1 MEKALQVDIVT
12 PQGSVYSG
20 VVAAVTVPGTVA
32 PFQVLYNHAPIISS
46 LEPGIVKLL
55 LADLS
60 PRYYVVGGGFVEVLH
75 NHVIGVGR
83 SGRACRANRSAG
95 GAAAGSPGT
104 AAVGFCAN
112 AGGSPAGAP
121 GAASSGAAVAGSPPG
136 TGAAGKA
143 VPEIELVF
151 RLSVVSFAAGC

>member
-1 MEKALQVDIVT
+1 MEKALQMDIVT

-75 NHVIGVGR
+75 NHVTVLVDQVEPAERIDLQEAQQQVR
-83 SGRACRANRSAG
+83 QAQQRLASAQTLEEARQARQELHRAELRLRAARLAQGQRES
-95 GAAAGSPGT
+95 
-104 AAVGFCAN
+104 
-112 AGGSPAGAP
+112 
-121 GAASSGAAVAGSPPG
+121 VAGD
-136 TGAAGKA
+136 
-143 VPEIELVF
+143 
-151 RLSVVSFAAGC
+151 

>member
-20 VVAAVTVPGTVA
+20 AVAAVTVPGTVS

-75 NHVIGVGR
+75 NHVTVLVDQVEPAEQIDLQEAQQQVR
-83 SGRACRANRSAG
+83 QAQQRLASAQTLEEARQARQELHRAELRLRAARLAQG
-95 GAAAGSPGT
+95 Q
-104 AAVGFCAN
+104 
-112 AGGSPAGAP
+112 
-121 GAASSGAAVAGSPPG
+121 
-136 TGAAGKA
+136 
-143 VPEIELVF
+143 PEE
-151 RLSVVSFAAGC
+151 

>member
-75 NHVIGVGR
+75 NHVTVLVDQVEPAERIDLQEAQQQVR
-83 SGRACRANRSAG
+83 QAQQRLASAQTLEEARQARQELHRAELRLRAARLAQG
-95 GAAAGSPGT
+95 QRE
-104 AAVGFCAN
+104 
-112 AGGSPAGAP
+112 
-121 GAASSGAAVAGSPPG
+121 SGAAD
-136 TGAAGKA
+136 
-143 VPEIELVF
+143 
-151 RLSVVSFAAGC
+151 

>member
-75 NHVIGVGR
+75 NHVTVLVDQVEPAERIDLQEAQQQVR
-83 SGRACRANRSAG
+83 QAQQRLASAQTLEEARQARQELHRAELRLRAARLAQG
-95 GAAAGSPGT
+95 QRE
-104 AAVGFCAN
+104 
-112 AGGSPAGAP
+112 
-121 GAASSGAAVAGSPPG
+121 SGAGD
-136 TGAAGKA
+136 
-143 VPEIELVF
+143 
-151 RLSVVSFAAGC
+151 

>member
-55 LADLS
+55 LADLT

-75 NHVIGVGR
+75 NHVTVLVDQVEPAERIDLQEAQQQVR
-83 SGRACRANRSAG
+83 QAQQRLASAQTLEEARQARQELHRAELRLRAARLAQG
-95 GAAAGSPGT
+95 QRE
-104 AAVGFCAN
+104 
-112 AGGSPAGAP
+112 
-121 GAASSGAAVAGSPPG
+121 SGAGD
-136 TGAAGKA
+136 
-143 VPEIELVF
+143 
-151 RLSVVSFAAGC
+151 

>member
-20 VVAAVTVPGTVA
+20 VVAAVMVPGTVA

-55 LADLS
+55 LADLT

-75 NHVIGVGR
+75 NHVTVLVDQVEPAERIDLQEAQQQVR
-83 SGRACRANRSAG
+83 QAQQRLASAQTLEEARQARQELHRAELRLRAARLAQG
-95 GAAAGSPGT
+95 QRE
-104 AAVGFCAN
+104 
-112 AGGSPAGAP
+112 
-121 GAASSGAAVAGSPPG
+121 SGAGD
-136 TGAAGKA
+136 
-143 VPEIELVF
+143 
-151 RLSVVSFAAGC
+151 

>member
-75 NHVIGVGR
+75 NHVTVLVDQVEPAERIDLQEAQQQVR
-83 SGRACRANRSAG
+83 QAQQQLASAQTLEEARQARQELHRAELRLRAARLAQGQRES
-95 GAAAGSPGT
+95 
-104 AAVGFCAN
+104 
-112 AGGSPAGAP
+112 
-121 GAASSGAAVAGSPPG
+121 VAGD
-136 TGAAGKA
+136 
-143 VPEIELVF
+143 
-151 RLSVVSFAAGC
+151 

>member
-55 LADLS
+55 LADLK

-75 NHVIGVGR
+75 NHVTVLVDQVEPAERIDLQEAQQQVR
-83 SGRACRANRSAG
+83 QAQQRLASAQTLEEARQARQELHRAELRLRAARLAQG
-95 GAAAGSPGT
+95 QRE
-104 AAVGFCAN
+104 
-112 AGGSPAGAP
+112 
-121 GAASSGAAVAGSPPG
+121 SGAGD
-136 TGAAGKA
+136 
-143 VPEIELVF
+143 
-151 RLSVVSFAAGC
+151 

>member
-75 NHVIGVGR
+75 NHVTVLVDQVEPAERIDLQEAQQQVR
-83 SGRACRANRSAG
+83 QAQQRLASAQTLEEARQARQELHRAELRLRAARLAQGQRESSAG
-95 GAAAGSPGT
+95 D
-104 AAVGFCAN
+104 
-112 AGGSPAGAP
+112 
-121 GAASSGAAVAGSPPG
+121 
-136 TGAAGKA
+136 
-143 VPEIELVF
+143 
-151 RLSVVSFAAGC
+151 

>member
-12 PQGSVYSG
+12 PQGSVYGG

-75 NHVIGVGR
+75 NHVTVLVDQVEPAERIDLQEAQQQVR
-83 SGRACRANRSAG
+83 QAQQRLASAQTLEEARQARQELHRAELRLRAARLAQG
-95 GAAAGSPGT
+95 QRE
-104 AAVGFCAN
+104 
-112 AGGSPAGAP
+112 
-121 GAASSGAAVAGSPPG
+121 SGAGD
-136 TGAAGKA
+136 
-143 VPEIELVF
+143 
-151 RLSVVSFAAGC
+151 

>member
-55 LADLS
+55 LADLT

-75 NHVIGVGR
+75 NHVTVLVDQVEPAERIDLQEAQQQVR
-83 SGRACRANRSAG
+83 QAQQRLASAQTLEEARQARQELHRAELRLRAARLAQGQRES
-95 GAAAGSPGT
+95 
-104 AAVGFCAN
+104 
-112 AGGSPAGAP
+112 
-121 GAASSGAAVAGSPPG
+121 VAGD
-136 TGAAGKA
+136 
-143 VPEIELVF
+143 
-151 RLSVVSFAAGC
+151 

>member
-20 VVAAVTVPGTVA
+20 VVAAVTVPGMVA

-75 NHVIGVGR
+75 NHVTVLVDQVEPAERIDLQEAQQQVR
-83 SGRACRANRSAG
+83 QAQQRLASAQTLEEARQARQELHRAELRLRAARLAQG
-95 GAAAGSPGT
+95 QRE
-104 AAVGFCAN
+104 
-112 AGGSPAGAP
+112 
-121 GAASSGAAVAGSPPG
+121 SGAGD
-136 TGAAGKA
+136 
-143 VPEIELVF
+143 
-151 RLSVVSFAAGC
+151 

>member
-75 NHVIGVGR
+75 NHVTVLVDQVEPAERIDLQEAQQQVR
-83 SGRACRANRSAG
+83 QAQQRLASAQTLEEARQARQELHRAGLRAARLAQG
-95 GAAAGSPGT
+95 QRE
-104 AAVGFCAN
+104 
-112 AGGSPAGAP
+112 
-121 GAASSGAAVAGSPPG
+121 SGAGD
-136 TGAAGKA
+136 
-143 VPEIELVF
+143 
-151 RLSVVSFAAGC
+151 

>member
-20 VVAAVTVPGTVA
+20 AVAAVTVPGTVS

-75 NHVIGVGR
+75 NHVTVLVDQVEPAERIDLQEAQQQVR
-83 SGRACRANRSAG
+83 QAQQRLASAQTLEEARQARQELHRAELRLRAARLAQG
-95 GAAAGSPGT
+95 Q
-104 AAVGFCAN
+104 
-112 AGGSPAGAP
+112 
-121 GAASSGAAVAGSPPG
+121 
-136 TGAAGKA
+136 
-143 VPEIELVF
+143 PEE
-151 RLSVVSFAAGC
+151 

>member
-55 LADLS
+55 LADLT

-75 NHVIGVGR
+75 NHVTVLVDQVEPAERIDLQEAQQQVR
-83 SGRACRANRSAG
+83 QAQQRLASAQTLEEARQARQELHRAELRLRAARLAQGQRES
-95 GAAAGSPGT
+95 
-104 AAVGFCAN
+104 
-112 AGGSPAGAP
+112 
-121 GAASSGAAVAGSPPG
+121 G
-136 TGAAGKA
+136 TGD
-143 VPEIELVF
+143 
-151 RLSVVSFAAGC
+151 

>member
-75 NHVIGVGR
+75 NHVTVLVDQVEPAERIDLQEAQQQVR
-83 SGRACRANRSAG
+83 QAQQRLASAQTLEEARQARQELHRAELRLRAARLAQGQRES
-95 GAAAGSPGT
+95 
-104 AAVGFCAN
+104 
-112 AGGSPAGAP
+112 
-121 GAASSGAAVAGSPPG
+121 VAGD
-136 TGAAGKA
+136 
-143 VPEIELVF
+143 
-151 RLSVVSFAAGC
+151 

>member
-75 NHVIGVGR
+75 NHVTVLVDQVEPAERIDLQEAQQQVR
-83 SGRACRANRSAG
+83 QAQQRLASAQTLEEARQARQELHRAELRLRAARLAQGQRES
-95 GAAAGSPGT
+95 
-104 AAVGFCAN
+104 
-112 AGGSPAGAP
+112 
-121 GAASSGAAVAGSPPG
+121 G
-136 TGAAGKA
+136 TGD
-143 VPEIELVF
+143 
-151 RLSVVSFAAGC
+151 

>member
-75 NHVIGVGR
+75 NYVTVLVDQVEPAERIDLQEAQQQVRQAQQRLASAQTLEEARQVRQELH
-83 SGRACRANRSAG
+83 RAELRLRAARLAQGQRES
-95 GAAAGSPGT
+95 
-104 AAVGFCAN
+104 
-112 AGGSPAGAP
+112 
-121 GAASSGAAVAGSPPG
+121 VAGD
-136 TGAAGKA
+136 
-143 VPEIELVF
+143 
-151 RLSVVSFAAGC
+151 

>member
-75 NHVIGVGR
+75 NHVTVLVDQVEPAERIDLQEAQQQVR
-83 SGRACRANRSAG
+83 QAQQRLASAQTLEEARQARRELHRAELRLRAARLAQG
-95 GAAAGSPGT
+95 QRE
-104 AAVGFCAN
+104 
-112 AGGSPAGAP
+112 
-121 GAASSGAAVAGSPPG
+121 SGAGD
-136 TGAAGKA
+136 
-143 VPEIELVF
+143 
-151 RLSVVSFAAGC
+151 

>member
-75 NHVIGVGR
+75 NHVTVLVDQVEPAERIDLQEAQQQVR
-83 SGRACRANRSAG
+83 QAQQRLASAQTLEEVRQARQELHRAELRLRAARLAQGQRES
-95 GAAAGSPGT
+95 
-104 AAVGFCAN
+104 
-112 AGGSPAGAP
+112 
-121 GAASSGAAVAGSPPG
+121 VAGD
-136 TGAAGKA
+136 
-143 VPEIELVF
+143 
-151 RLSVVSFAAGC
+151 

>member
-12 PQGSVYSG
+12 PQGSIYSG

-75 NHVIGVGR
+75 NHVTVLVDQVEPAERIDLQEAQQQVR
-83 SGRACRANRSAG
+83 QAQQRLASAQTLEEARQARQELHRAELRLRAARLAQGQRES
-95 GAAAGSPGT
+95 
-104 AAVGFCAN
+104 
-112 AGGSPAGAP
+112 
-121 GAASSGAAVAGSPPG
+121 VAGD
-136 TGAAGKA
+136 
-143 VPEIELVF
+143 
-151 RLSVVSFAAGC
+151 

>member
-60 PRYYVVGGGFVEVLH
+60 PRYYVVGGGFIEVLH
-75 NHVIGVGR
+75 NHVTVLVDQVEPAERIDLQEAQQQVR
-83 SGRACRANRSAG
+83 QAQQRLASAQTLEEARQARQELHRAELRLRAARLAQGQRES
-95 GAAAGSPGT
+95 
-104 AAVGFCAN
+104 
-112 AGGSPAGAP
+112 
-121 GAASSGAAVAGSPPG
+121 VAGD
-136 TGAAGKA
+136 
-143 VPEIELVF
+143 
-151 RLSVVSFAAGC
+151 

>member
-55 LADLS
+55 LADL
-60 PRYYVVGGGFVEVLH
+60 
-75 NHVIGVGR
+75 
-83 SGRACRANRSAG
+83 
-95 GAAAGSPGT
+95 
-104 AAVGFCAN
+104 
-112 AGGSPAGAP
+112 
-121 GAASSGAAVAGSPPG
+121 
-136 TGAAGKA
+136 
-143 VPEIELVF
+143 
-151 RLSVVSFAAGC
+151 

>member
-60 PRYYVVGGGFVEVLH
+60 SRYYVVGGGFVEVLH
-75 NHVIGVGR
+75 NHVTVLVDQVEPAERIDLQEAQQQVR
-83 SGRACRANRSAG
+83 QAQQRLASAQTLEEARQARQELHRAELRLRAARLAQGQRES
-95 GAAAGSPGT
+95 
-104 AAVGFCAN
+104 
-112 AGGSPAGAP
+112 
-121 GAASSGAAVAGSPPG
+121 VAGD
-136 TGAAGKA
+136 
-143 VPEIELVF
+143 
-151 RLSVVSFAAGC
+151 

>member
-60 PRYYVVGGGFVEVLH
+60 PRYYVVEGGFVEVLH
-75 NHVIGVGR
+75 NHVTVLVDQVEPAERIDLQEAQQQVR
-83 SGRACRANRSAG
+83 QAQQRLASAQTLEEARQARQELHRAELRLRAARLAQGQRES
-95 GAAAGSPGT
+95 
-104 AAVGFCAN
+104 
-112 AGGSPAGAP
+112 
-121 GAASSGAAVAGSPPG
+121 VAGD
-136 TGAAGKA
+136 
-143 VPEIELVF
+143 
-151 RLSVVSFAAGC
+151 

>member
-20 VVAAVTVPGTVA
+20 VVAAVTVPGAVA

-75 NHVIGVGR
+75 NHVTVLVDQVEPAERIDLQEAQQQVR
-83 SGRACRANRSAG
+83 QAQQRLASAQTLEEAWQARQELHRAELRLRAARLAQG
-95 GAAAGSPGT
+95 QRE
-104 AAVGFCAN
+104 
-112 AGGSPAGAP
+112 
-121 GAASSGAAVAGSPPG
+121 SGAGD
-136 TGAAGKA
+136 
-143 VPEIELVF
+143 
-151 RLSVVSFAAGC
+151 

>member
-1 MEKALQVDIVT
+1 MEKALQDIVT

-75 NHVIGVGR
+75 NHVTVLVDQVEPAERIDLQEAQQQVR
-83 SGRACRANRSAG
+83 QAQQRLASAQTLEEARQARQELHRAELRLRAARLAQGQRES
-95 GAAAGSPGT
+95 
-104 AAVGFCAN
+104 
-112 AGGSPAGAP
+112 
-121 GAASSGAAVAGSPPG
+121 VAGD
-136 TGAAGKA
+136 
-143 VPEIELVF
+143 
-151 RLSVVSFAAGC
+151 

>member
-20 VVAAVTVPGTVA
+20 AVAAVTLPGTVA

-75 NHVIGVGR
+75 NHVTVLVDQVEPAERIDLQEAQQQVRQAQQRLASAQTLEEARQARQELHRAELRLRAARLAQAQRGVD
-83 SGRACRANRSAG
+83 SGD
-95 GAAAGSPGT
+95 
-104 AAVGFCAN
+104 
-112 AGGSPAGAP
+112 
-121 GAASSGAAVAGSPPG
+121 
-136 TGAAGKA
+136 
-143 VPEIELVF
+143 
-151 RLSVVSFAAGC
+151 